1 MRRKYQ
7 PLNDRLYDHMTAVSM
22 PPDELLTELIAETD
36 ELTKDW
42 AGMQIS
48 PAQGSFMFLLTRLIG
63 AQRALELGTFTGYSS
78 ICIAR
83 ALPPDGKLTC
93 CDDSPEWTCVAERYW
108 RRAGLSDRIELR
120 QGEALP
126 TVRAM
131 PRNEQFD
138 LAFLDA
144 DKASNWIYYEEVLP
158 RLRRGGVILI
168 DNALSGVDSEDPER
182 SRRARELNERI
193 SADGRTESVLLP
205 IADGLILARKS
216 DDPAPAE

>member
-1 MRRKYQ
+1 MRRKYRS
-7 PLNDRLYDHMTAVSM
+7 LNDRLYDHMTAVSM
-22 PPDELLTELIAETD
+22 PPDEILADLIAETD

-48 PAQGSFMFLLTRLIG
+48 PAQGSFMFLLTRLID
-63 AQRALELGTFTGYSS
+63 ARWALELGTFTGYSS

-83 ALPPDGKLTC
+83 ALPPDGKLIC

-108 RRAGLSDRIELR
+108 RRAGLADRIELR

-131 PRNEQFD
+131 PREEQFD

-168 DNALSGVDSEDPER
+168 DNALSGVDSDDSER

-193 SADGRTESVLLP
+193 SADQRTDSVLLP
-205 IADGLILARKS
+205 IADGLTFALKL
-216 DDPAPAE
+216 

>member
-1 MRRKYQ
+1 MRRKYRS
-7 PLNDRLYDHMTAVSM
+7 LNDRLYDHMTAVSM
-22 PPDELLTELIAETD
+22 PPDEILTELIAETD

-63 AQRALELGTFTGYSS
+63 ARMALELGTFTGYSS

-83 ALPPDGKLTC
+83 ALPPDGKLIC

-108 RRAGLSDRIELR
+108 RRAGLADRIELR

-131 PRNEQFD
+131 PKKEQFD

-144 DKASNWIYYEEVLP
+144 DKASNWLYYEEVLP

-168 DNALSGVDSEDPER
+168 DNALSGVDSDDSER

-193 SADGRTESVLLP
+193 SADKRTDSVLLP
-205 IADGLILARKS
+205 IADGLTFGIKR
-216 DDPAPAE
+216 